1 MARQRTA
8 AVEPEINIRLSRDG
22 VQNIRVLADTP
33 AARDAGL
40 KTLLR
45 VTPQIDELERALK
58 NRLYSVQVGDAQFFS
73 GMERGVPMLV
83 THLGPAVRVCQ
94 RIADVIAAD
103 LREMGL
109 KDVSVVGSP
118 FNESTLFVGPDAD
131 ARNNFVYRMAMGLP
145 EPIEQ

>member
-1 MARQRTA
+1 MVCRTS
-8 AVEPEINIRLSRDG
+8 VF
-22 VQNIRVLADTP
+22 ADTP
-33 AARDAGL
+33 AASDAGL
-40 KTLLR
+40 EILLK
-45 VTPQIDELERALK
+45 VSPQIDESERALK
-58 NRLYSVQVGDAQFFS
+58 NRLFSIQVGDAQFFS

-109 KDVSVVGSP
+109 KDLSVVGSP
-118 FNESTLFVGPDAD
+118 FHESTLFVGPNEDP
-131 ARNNFVYRMAMGLP
+131 RNNFVYRMAMGVP